1 MCETLN
7 GPLHRR
13 RIKRPEGPLL
23 WETYSFFLTRTLFF
37 SFSEH
42 RFFPGVCKGRAWTH
56 HTSKMSKEEA
66 KDGEKKVIEADAR
79 CLALTGRI
87 SKSILEGMTKGS
99 DKVNKSLADSE
110 CV

>member
-1 MCETLN
+1 
-7 GPLHRR
+7 
-13 RIKRPEGPLL
+13 
-23 WETYSFFLTRTLFF
+23 
-37 SFSEH
+37 
-42 RFFPGVCKGRAWTH
+42 
-56 HTSKMSKEEA
+56 MSKEEA